1 MNIALL
7 KRRAEIEKESAV
19 ITINAFAEELKKRH
33 NVFIVSGRT
42 RKEYKTEFKKIKE
55 PIDIIHG
62 FSAAPLVALNLIA
75 AKRTQPHAKTIFTL
89 KSYSRHPL
97 GSLWFTPILNAINAV
112 TVPTHVFANKL
123 KSHGLKKNKIHI
135 IHSSLDTEKFVQKN
149 KSELKEKYNYK
160 KKKIVLYYGSLFIS
174 KGVDYLINASKEIE
188 NAHPNALILI
198 APREGTNDQLIQQT
212 QHKSNIKIIP
222 EINVVDYV
230 NLADCVVLPYTDLV
244 ATEGNP
250 SCMLEA
256 IACKTPVITTDMP
269 EIQELFNETEIVIV
283 PRKNAQALA
292 EAINNLLSNEKKR
305 KELTENAYKKIKQFD
320 IHKVTKDFEEQYK
333 QLIQA

>member
-97 GSLWFTPILNAINAV
+97 GSLWFTPILNAVNAV
-112 TVPTHVFANKL
+112 TVPTNVFAEKL
-123 KSHGLKKNKIHI
+123 KHHGLKNKKIHVI
-135 IHSSLDTEKFVQKN
+135 RSSIDTEYFIPKKVKKN
-149 KSELKEKYNYK
+149 HR
-160 KKKIVLYYGSLFIS
+160 IVLYYGSLFSS
-174 KGVDYLINASKEIE
+174 KGVDYLIAESEQIRQ
-188 NAHPNALILI
+188 AHPEALIVI
-198 APREGTNDQLIQQT
+198 APREGSNKELEQKVKD
-212 QHKSNIKIIP
+212 KKNIKIVP
-222 EINVVDYV
+222 EIN
-230 NLADCVVLPYTDLV
+230 
-244 ATEGNP
+244 
-250 SCMLEA
+250 
-256 IACKTPVITTDMP
+256 
-269 EIQELFNETEIVIV
+269 
-283 PRKNAQALA
+283 
-292 EAINNLLSNEKKR
+292 
-305 KELTENAYKKIKQFD
+305 
-320 IHKVTKDFEEQYK
+320 
-333 QLIQA
+333 